1 MPAADRGSSSYA
13 AVLRRPHAVPLSAWA
28 ALARLQFGII
38 PISTLLLLSTARG
51 SYAEAGAATAAYGLT
66 AGLLMPA
73 RARAADRFGHG
84 RVLVVAALLNAAGVA
99 AIVALASAP
108 LWALVVVAL
117 VAGSLPPPVGPV
129 MRSSWHDIVGGG
141 PGLLRTAFSFD
152 SVSEEVLYVV
162 GPLVAA
168 AAVAVVGAPP
178 VILMSVGLLL
188 VATIGMAS
196 VLRTMHA
203 ARDDEVRERP
213 AVPWRSVRF
222 VLGLLPALA
231 IGVLLGGL
239 ELAAV
244 AVVVSLSGEGI
255 AGVPAALI
263 AIGSIAGGLVYGRR
277 PWRGT
282 ASSQAV
288 VAVLASAAAV
298 ALSALVAGRL
308 LAVLL
313 AFLVAG
319 VFVAPAIVASYLVAD
334 DAVAG
339 ASAESTAW
347 VTAAFNVGTAGGTL
361 LAGLVVDR
369 DGPAWALGALAA
381 TTAVITVLAVAALRR
396 IGSRGRGTSP
406 KPGGA

>member
-13 AVLRRPHAVPLSAWA
+13 AVLRRPHALPLSAWA

-38 PISTLLLLSTARG
+38 PISTLLLLSTTRG

-84 RVLVVAALLNAAGVA
+84 RVLVVAGLLNAAGVA

-108 LWALVVVAL
+108 LGALVLVAL

-129 MRSSWHDIVGGG
+129 MRSSWHDIVDGE

-168 AAVAVVGAPP
+168 AAVAAFGAPP
-178 VILMSVGLLL
+178 VILVSVGLLL
-188 VATIGMAS
+188 VATAGMAS
-196 VLRTMHA
+196 VLRTMRA
-203 ARDDEVRERP
+203 TRDDDGERERP
-213 AVPWRSVRF
+213 RVPWRSLRF
-222 VLGLLPALA
+222 LLGLLPALA

-244 AVVVSLSGEGI
+244 AVVVALSGEGI

-263 AIGSIAGGLVYGRR
+263 AIGSIAGGLVYGPRR
-277 PWRGT
+277 WRGT
-282 ASSQAV
+282 PSSQAV

-298 ALSALVAGRL
+298 AAASAVSGVLP
-308 LAVLL
+308 AVLA

-334 DAVAG
+334 EAVTG

-347 VTAAFNVGTAGGTL
+347 VTAAFNVGTAVGTL

-369 DGPAWALGALAA
+369 DGAGWALLALAA
-381 TTAVITVLAVAALRR
+381 TTTVITVVAVAALRR
-396 IGSRGRGTSP
+396 SP
-406 KPGGA
+406 KGQPR

>member
-1 MPAADRGSSSYA
+1 MPAADRGSSGYA
-13 AVLRRPHAVPLSAWA
+13 AVLRRPHALPLSAWA

-38 PISTLLLLSTARG
+38 PISTLLLLSTTRG

-84 RVLVVAALLNAAGVA
+84 RVLVVAGLLNAAGVA

-108 LWALVVVAL
+108 LWALVLVAL

-129 MRSSWHDIVGGG
+129 MRSSWHDIVDGE
-141 PGLLRTAFSFD
+141 PVLLRTAFSFD

-168 AAVAVVGAPP
+168 AAVAAFGAPP
-178 VILMSVGLLL
+178 VILVSVGLLL
-188 VATIGMAS
+188 VATAGMAS

-203 ARDDEVRERP
+203 IRDDDGTRERP
-213 AVPWRSVRF
+213 RVPWRSVRF
-222 VLGLLPALA
+222 LLGLLPALA

-244 AVVVSLSGEGI
+244 AVVVGLAGEGI

-263 AIGSIAGGLVYGRR
+263 AIGTIAGGLVYGRR
-277 PWRGT
+277 RWRGT

-298 ALSALVAGRL
+298 AAASAVSGVLP
-308 LAVLL
+308 AVLA

-319 VFVAPAIVASYLVAD
+319 VFVAPAVVASYLVAD
-334 DAVAG
+334 EAVTG

-347 VTAAFNVGTAGGTL
+347 VTAAFNVGTAIGTL

-369 DGPAWALGALAA
+369 DGAGWALLALAA
-381 TTAVITVLAVAALRR
+381 TTTVITVVAVAALRR
-396 IGSRGRGTSP
+396 SP
-406 KPGGA
+406 KGQPR

>member
-1 MPAADRGSSSYA
+1 MTAADRGSSPYA
-13 AVLRRPHAVPLSAWA
+13 VALRRPHALPLSAWA

-38 PISTLLLLSTARG
+38 PISTLLLLSGVRG

-66 AGLLMPA
+66 AGLLMPV

-84 RVLVVAALLNAAGVA
+84 RVLVVAGALNAVGVA

-108 LWALVVVAL
+108 LWALVAVAL

-129 MRSSWHDIVGGG
+129 MRSSWHDIVDGEAS
-141 PGLLRTAFSFD
+141 LLRTAFSFD

-168 AAVAVVGAPP
+168 ATVAAFGAPT
-178 VILMSVGLLL
+178 VILVSVGLLL
-188 VATIGMAS
+188 VATVGMAS
-196 VLRTMHA
+196 VLRTMRA
-203 ARDDEVRERP
+203 AREDDEVRERP

-277 PWRGT
+277 RWRGS

-288 VAVLASAAAV
+288 IAVLASAAAV

-319 VFVAPAIVASYLVAD
+319 AFVAPAIVASYLVAD
-334 DAVAG
+334 DAVEG

-361 LAGLVVDR
+361 LAGLLVDR
-369 DGPAWALGALAA
+369 DGPGWALAALAA
-381 TTAVITVLAVAALRR
+381 TTTVLTLVAVAALRR
-396 IGSRGRGTSP
+396 SGGTGRP
-406 KPGGA
+406 AAP